1 MCGDPHDNNLFTT
14 DLGLLTRYP
23 ATANVTWNAVFRHK
37 STGYKGSR
45 KKLPGHDILS
55 LHGANYTIKIFD
67 RLKDMRYRFDKR
79 RGMSKRMARGMKLDL
94 LDDYEHPKQ
103 FPRDMFLR
111 LPNGSPYRPDQEYL
125 IMGQKGTG
133 EVHCIHTYF
142 LRSQPYI
149 RYLYV
154 RIFV

>member
-1 MCGDPHDNNLFTT
+1 MLF
-14 DLGLLTRYP
+14 
-23 ATANVTWNAVFRHK
+23 FRHK
-37 STGYKGSR
+37 SIGYKGSR

-133 EVHCIHTYF
+133 EVQCIHTYF

-149 RYLYV
+149 RYFYV
-154 RIFV
+154 RIFF